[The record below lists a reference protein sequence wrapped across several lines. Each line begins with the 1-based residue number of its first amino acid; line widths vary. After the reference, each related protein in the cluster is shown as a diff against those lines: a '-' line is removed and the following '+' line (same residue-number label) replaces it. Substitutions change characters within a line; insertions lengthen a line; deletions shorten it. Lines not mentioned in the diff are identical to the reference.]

1 MADPLGGGSP
11 PLRWPSQWRTAAYA
25 ALGAGGGILVWN
37 GIHGEEKPHE
47 PWQIVVL
54 AFAMTVV
61 LSTFF
66 VEPLVHR
73 LTRPEASAPHRRKI
87 RVGLRWVRGSAIVV
101 TVALFSEVYQSA
113 ALANLRGTADWL
125 GVCAL
130 SGLMTRAWLDGL
142 SDSPPQAAR
151 KAARIAPLAV
161 LLFGA
166 VGLLVDL
173 VHGRPDFG
181 AFMLRA
187 VFSSGIWAL
196 LGFWGGRIL
205 ERLRAPLVS
214 RLTLAVGLAG
224 SVLTLSALVLRA
236 MFFPGVPLHMVSI
249 NVFVTIGW
257 WVGLWLCLV
266 PLAAHGVK
274 ARPGGM
280 ADDGPGWSSPRLVI
294 GAAMAVAVVAVLLP
308 YAIPEPAEPVYD
320 VDGMFFV
327 ANADP
332 LINPW
337 NPHNQVLP
345 SGVSLDGRTSPY
357 LHVILRVKYSS
368 ARKQDIRLTC
378 SLADPKGASTRVLTP
393 TVPLPD
399 PHPTPPGLARWVVT
413 FEKADFRSGAGR
425 YTVVCETPRGSKA
438 EGMLRIL

>member
-1 MADPLGGGSP
+1 M
-11 PLRWPSQWRTAAYA
+11 
-25 ALGAGGGILVWN
+25 
-37 GIHGEEKPHE
+37 
-47 PWQIVVL
+47 
-54 AFAMTVV
+54 
-61 LSTFF
+61 
-66 VEPLVHR
+66 
-73 LTRPEASAPHRRKI
+73 
-87 RVGLRWVRGSAIVV
+87 
-101 TVALFSEVYQSA
+101 
-113 ALANLRGTADWL
+113 
-125 GVCAL
+125 
-130 SGLMTRAWLDGL
+130 
-142 SDSPPQAAR
+142 
-151 KAARIAPLAV
+151 

-173 VHGRPDFG
+173 VDGRPDFPG
-181 AFMLRA
+181 FMLRA

-236 MFFPGVPLHMVSI
+236 MFFPGMPPHMVSI

-308 YAIPEPAEPVYD
+308 YAIQEPAEPVYD
-320 VDGMFFV
+320 VDRMFFV

-332 LINPW
+332 RINPW
-337 NPHNQVLP
+337 DPHNQVLP

-357 LHVILRVKYSS
+357 LHAILRVKYSS

-378 SLADPKGASTRVLTP
+378 SLADPKGASGRVLTA
-393 TVPLPD
+393 D
-399 PHPTPPGLARWVVT
+399 GAASRSAPHPARIGQMGRHLREGGLQIGSGPLHGCLRDAPRVEGGRDAADPMTRRSAR
-413 FEKADFRSGAGR
+413 
-425 YTVVCETPRGSKA
+425 
-438 EGMLRIL
+438 